1 MKYTLL
7 TVMGISLVVACWVG
21 AVSPGRVVLAE
32 DYTATWCSYCPK
44 AGEALEEISAQYPG
58 RLVIVAYHSD
68 RLGDPFGFADEIARG
83 ENRGVDALP
92 AVFID
97 GAKVDLGDGTQELTG
112 LIQPA
117 VEARLTMAPPMTIRI
132 EMKSGQVTI
141 FPGNRSGKELLVN
154 VYAAVVTPLAH
165 HGKKDYPRVCRALWH
180 KDGVQIR
187 QKVKKNT
194 RVVFPLELNDEW
206 WDADGKLDVV
216 AWAED
221 ATTGEV
227 LATAEQLLI
236 KQ

>member
-1 MKYTLL
+1 MKYTMSIVLGALL
-7 TVMGISLVVACWVG
+7 MVTSWAG

-44 AGEALEEISAQYPG
+44 AGEALDEISAQYPR

-68 RLGDPFGFADEIARG
+68 RLGDPFSFADEIARG
-83 ENRGVDALP
+83 ENRGVDAFP

-117 VEARLTMAPPMTIRI
+117 VEARMTMAPPMQIELEYKQGQAKIRL
-132 EMKSGQVTI
+132 
-141 FPGNRSGKELLVN
+141 GNKSGKELLVN
-154 VYAAVVTPLAH
+154 VYVAAVTPLAH
-165 HGKKDYPRVCRALWH
+165 HGKKDYPRVCRALVH

-187 QKVKKNT
+187 QKVKKSPK
-194 RVVFPLELNDEW
+194 VVLPLELNDGW
-206 WDADGKLDVV
+206 WDAGSKLNVV

-221 ATTGEV
+221 AQSGEV